1 MTKRKGGS
9 VGLHLHVPLLQ
20 RLHYAV
26 AGANNNSRFAFCITL
41 LMSNFLRLSEI
52 HVRLIVSMCF
62 PRRGCFSTIELISHG
77 MMFSSHNKSANNI
90 FQRSEQGIQWL
101 KF

>member
-52 HVRLIVSMCF
+52 HVRLIVSMFFHVEDAFPQLNLSVMVWCF
-62 PRRGCFSTIELISHG
+62 PLTTNQSTVLFSE
-77 MMFSSHNKSANNI
+77 ANREYN
-90 FQRSEQGIQWL
+90 G
-101 KF
+101 